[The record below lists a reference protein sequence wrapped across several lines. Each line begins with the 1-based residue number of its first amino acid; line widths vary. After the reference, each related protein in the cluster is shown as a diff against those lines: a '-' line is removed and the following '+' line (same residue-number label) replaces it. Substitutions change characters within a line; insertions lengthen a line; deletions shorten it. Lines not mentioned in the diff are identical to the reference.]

1 MNPQDGVFDD
11 VHLPMLC
18 SVSMRDDNNKPIYTI
33 EKHNIIVYKCV
44 DCVLYCNI
52 STIGRVSLHLMGKNN
67 SG

>member
-18 SVSMRDDNNKPIYTI
+18 SISMRYDDNKPIYTI

-44 DCVLYCNI
+44 DCVLYCN
-52 STIGRVSLHLMGKNN
+52 KNYRMC
-67 SG
+67 